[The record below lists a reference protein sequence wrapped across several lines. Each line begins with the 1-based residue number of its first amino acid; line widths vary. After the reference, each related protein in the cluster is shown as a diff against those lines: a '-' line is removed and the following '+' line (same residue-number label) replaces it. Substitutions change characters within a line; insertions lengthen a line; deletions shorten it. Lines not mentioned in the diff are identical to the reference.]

1 MLVNKDSFK
10 YLFDQYYNPLC
21 NYVAHTFNFD
31 VEAEDVVM
39 DVFTHM
45 WSLNG
50 KFEELANPKSY
61 LFKSVHNKA
70 LEKIRAKKVQILPF
84 EVEKYVVVDY
94 KEEITDNFMLKEKIN
109 HSIRQLP
116 KQCQLIF
123 VKAKI
128 DGLSYKDIARD
139 MGLSIKTIENQMS
152 KALRLIKESVAK

>member
-1 MLVNKDSFK
+1 VHKESFK

-21 NYVAHTFNFD
+21 NYVAHTFNANSD
-31 VEAEDVVM
+31 AEDIVM
-39 DVFTHM
+39 DVFTHI

-50 KFEELANPKSY
+50 NFDELKNPKSY

-70 LEKIRAKKVQILPF
+70 LEKIRSNKVQILPF
-84 EVEKYVVVDY
+84 EAEKYVVVDY
-94 KEEITDNFMLKEKIN
+94 KEENSDNFVLKEKIYQ
-109 HSIRQLP
+109 SIRQLP

-128 DGLSYKDIARD
+128 DGQSYKEIASD

-152 KALRLIKESVAK
+152 KALKLIKKSVKK